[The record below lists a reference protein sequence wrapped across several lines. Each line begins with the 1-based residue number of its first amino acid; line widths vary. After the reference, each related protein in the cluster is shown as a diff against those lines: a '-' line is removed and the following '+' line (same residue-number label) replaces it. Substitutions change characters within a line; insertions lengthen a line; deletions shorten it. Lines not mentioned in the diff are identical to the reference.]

1 MNKGFKEDTARV
13 GSILT
18 KALRP
23 AAERTSNGRRD
34 KHDGQPSLTLLTP
47 LIETAWADGRVSR
60 RELEVI
66 AQVADAYKMVK
77 DESGYRELIERLMS
91 RPSQEQV
98 ELMWKDLEGFMEAVP
113 ISERKMLKAA
123 LAAQA
128 HFIAEYGSDN
138 VLGFIRGDGVSRIE
152 QEALRT
158 VVVHL
163 EQAEEAAEDADIR
176 KSVAAQLEKERLCEA
191 AESAQA
197 EKTHNPLSKVDR
209 QKMVDTQSAVEA
221 KMLRNRMQQVSNAGD
236 DAAIASKKTK
246 AMVDDSDK
254 LIPLVPLVKV
264 AWAEGR
270 ITKRERELIF
280 GVAGRMGIAEGSA
293 SHERLS
299 GWLEF
304 HPPDDF
310 FLDSLERLN
319 SSWGTLPEE
328 EKNLRRLDV
337 LADCVNV
344 AEASGG
350 TKSYPAGGR
359 RVCDEEFAAVK
370 RIADKL
376 KPVAT
381 VTAARSL

>member
-1 MNKGFKEDTARV
+1 GA
-13 GSILT
+13 
-18 KALRP
+18 
-23 AAERTSNGRRD
+23 AAEKTSNGRRD

-60 RELEVI
+60 RELELI
-66 AQVADAYKMVK
+66 AQVADAYKMVR

-98 ELMWKDLEGFMEAVP
+98 ELMWKDLEGFMEAVS
-113 ISERKMLKAA
+113 IRERKMLKAA

-138 VLGFIRGDGVSRIE
+138 VLGFIRGDGVSHNE

-158 VVVHL
+158 IVGNL
-163 EQAEEAAEDADIR
+163 ERAEEAAEDADVR
-176 KSVAAQLEKERLCEA
+176 KSVAVQLEKQRLYEA
-191 AESAQA
+191 GKRALA
-197 EKTHNPLSKVDR
+197 EKTETLAADTKR
-209 QKMVDTQSAVEA
+209 QGMITSFRDAETKSFQKRIKGLKEA
-221 KMLRNRMQQVSNAGD
+221 SDGS
-236 DAAIASKKTK
+236 AIANEKTK
-246 AMVDDSDK
+246 PIAMVDDSDK

-280 GVAGRMGIAEGSA
+280 GVAARMGIAEGSP

-310 FLDSLERLN
+310 FLNSLERLN
-319 SSWGTLPEE
+319 SSWGTLPDE
-328 EKNLRRLDV
+328 EKNLRRLYV
-337 LADCVNV
+337 LSDCVNV

-350 TKSYPAGGR
+350 SKRYPAGGR

-370 RIADKL
+370 SIADKL

-381 VTAARSL
+381 ATAAPSL